1 MDSFRLI
8 QNFFTRMSCQYC
20 DNHFEAEGIQLIRE
34 EHGIH
39 VVSVNCHHCKRQVGV
54 AMVGVDA
61 TGEATFDQDAPA
73 YIHRFADPELT
84 EAELERLSQF
94 QPITSDD
101 VLEAHHFFQN
111 LDTGWASLLTQRLEA
126 AEQLAKQQRESEA
139 DLTLETMIQTEDP
152 GL

>member
-8 QNFFTRMSCQYC
+8 QHFFTRMSCQYC
-20 DNHFEAEGIQLIRE
+20 DNHFEADDIHLIRE

-39 VVSVNCHHCKRQVGV
+39 VVSVNCHHCQRQVGV

-61 TGEATFDQDAPA
+61 SGEPIGQEPA
-73 YIHRFADPELT
+73 YTHRFADPELT

-94 QPITSDD
+94 DPISPDD

-111 LDTGWASLLTQRLEA
+111 LDEHWAQRLPKPAEA
-126 AEQLAKQQRESEA
+126 ATPELAEA
-139 DLTLETMIQTEDP
+139 APIPETMLQTEDP